1 MNTKKFRIIIATIG
15 LCTAF
20 AGTSCKK
27 FLELDPLST
36 WRDET
41 FYSSAVEVE
50 MAIAGIYS
58 EMAND
63 EMYGRDFNMVLES
76 GTDETYTA
84 ASDASW
90 AAARLGYTSS
100 SSQVGRLWSH
110 FYSCINLVNQLE
122 TNMDP
127 NMFPEEQYNQYL
139 AKARFMR
146 GFAYFT
152 LANWYGPVPIRL
164 KPSSS
169 QADNLL
175 AASPVKQVYEQ
186 AEKDFLFASEHLLH
200 AKEAKYVPGEPNKM
214 AAHGLLAR
222 LYLRMGGFQPYLA
235 PNEVDC
241 YFDNSQQ
248 YFEKAKQQCEIII
261 QDGWHHIVPFS
272 QDPNSYRNHFINY
285 LQNRYDTRES
295 LFEISFGNML
305 SLGLNVHGRIGNING
320 VEFVGTSGIPRGF
333 ANISASVVVYNKY
346 TVEDAR
352 REWSIA
358 GYRNNYSSANQRYTM
373 TYFYD
378 KPLHQ
383 EYGIG
388 KYRRWEPTDIE
399 ALKVAGS
406 MIEAPYTILNNTPG
420 SDIDANYTSIN
431 FPILRYSDV
440 LLMHAE
446 AIIGGRFGTTDA
458 TAEAVNSLNI
468 VRERAGL
475 EPYFGSLNH
484 DLFFR
489 ELVDERLR
497 ELCFEGLRKQ
507 DLVRWNVFRE
517 KLDELEEAVTL
528 RSDYV
533 ETNEYHQTY
542 LEPVKIFDKEKHF
555 LLPYPLQEVTINTEL
570 HQRNPW

>member
-1 MNTKKFRIIIATIG
+1 MNTNKLRIIVVALG

-63 EMYGRDFNMVLES
+63 EMYGRDFSMVLES
-76 GTDETYTA
+76 GTDETYTP

-100 SSQVGRLWSH
+100 SSQVERLWSH
-110 FYSCINLVNQLE
+110 FYGCINLVNQLE
-122 TNMDP
+122 ANMDP
-127 NMFPEEQYNQYL
+127 DMFPQEQYNQYL

-164 KPSSS
+164 EPSAS

-175 AASPVKQVYEQ
+175 AASPVQQVYEQ
-186 AEKDFLFASEHLLH
+186 AEKDFAFAAAHLLH
-200 AKEAKYVPGEPNKM
+200 AKDTKYVPGEPNKM

-222 LYLRMGGFQPYLA
+222 LYLRMGGFQPYLSE
-235 PNEVDC
+235 NEADC
-241 YFDNSQQ
+241 YFENPQQ
-248 YFEKAKQQCEIII
+248 YFQKAKQQCEIIM
-261 QDGWHHIVPFS
+261 QDGWHRIVPFS
-272 QDPNSYRNHFINY
+272 EDPNSYRKHFINY
-285 LQNRYDTRES
+285 LENKYDTRES
-295 LFEISFGNML
+295 LFEISFDNKL
-305 SLGLNVHGRIGNING
+305 SMGLNVHGRVGNING
-320 VEFVGTSGIPRGF
+320 VEFVGTSEIPRGF
-333 ANISASVVVYNKY
+333 ANIIASVVVYNKY
-346 TVEDAR
+346 TPEDAR

-358 GYRNNYSSANQRYTM
+358 GYRNNYSSSNQRYTM
-373 TYFYD
+373 TYFMD

-388 KYRRWEPTDIE
+388 KYRRWEPSNLQ
-399 ALKVAGS
+399 ALKDAGS
-406 MIEAPYTILNNTPG
+406 LIDASYTILNSTPG
-420 SDIDANYTSIN
+420 SEKDANFTSIN

-446 AIIGGRFGTTDA
+446 ASIGGRFGTTDA
-458 TAEAVNSLNI
+458 TPEAVNSLNI
-468 VRERAGL
+468 VRERARL
-475 EPYFGSLNH
+475 EPYFGSLDH
-484 DLFFR
+484 DSFFR

-507 DLVRWNVFRE
+507 DLVRWNLFRE
-517 KLDELEEAVTL
+517 KLDELEEAIIL
-528 RSDYV
+528 RPDYV
-533 ETNEYHQTY
+533 ETNSYHQTY
-542 LEPVKIFDKEKHF
+542 LESVRTFNKDKHM

-570 HQRNPW
+570 HQRKFW